1 MGSTMTKPLCVPVL
15 DERGLHV
22 MIQTVNG
29 TLVRSHILDFGEI
42 AAFLELGVKAQVNIH
57 AKEKCKCD

>member
-1 MGSTMTKPLCVPVL
+1 MGGTMKPLCYPVL

-22 MIQTVNG
+22 VIQTEDA

-42 AAFLELGVKAQVNIH
+42 AAFLDLGIKAQVKIH
-57 AKEKCKCD
+57 VKDKCKCG

>member
-1 MGSTMTKPLCVPVL
+1 MGGAMTNPLCVPVL

-22 MIQTVNG
+22 MIQTKDA

-42 AAFLELGVKAQVNIH
+42 SAFLELGIKAQAKIH
-57 AKEKCKCD
+57 AKVRE